1 MVIRSVKS
9 LVFIILQIICVVF
22 LALSGNL
29 LPDSIFLRLT
39 MVFAGL
45 IVIWSVVLANK
56 NLNVAPDVI
65 KNAKLI
71 KSGPYRFIRHPMYLS
86 LLIVSLCWIV
96 DYFTLIRL
104 LVTIVLFTIMILKMN
119 HEEELLKEAFPE
131 YEEYQLRTKRLIPFV
146 Y

>member
-22 LALSGNL
+22 LALSGDL
-29 LPDSIFLRLT
+29 LPDSILLRLT

-45 IVIWSVVLANK
+45 IAIWSAVLANK
-56 NLNVAPDVI
+56 YLNAAPDVI
-65 KNAKLI
+65 KDSKLI
-71 KSGPYRFIRHPMYLS
+71 KNGPYRFIRHPMYLS
-86 LLIVSLCWIV
+86 LLILSLCWIV

-131 YEEYQLRTKRLIPFV
+131 YEDYQLRTKKLIPFV